1 MRQGLAAVG
10 LALAWSLA
18 SCGTTGSQ
26 GGRTPEMVRDDKQIE
41 TDIGYMFMN
50 DPVLRDRNFRVECY
64 NGVVILS
71 GRLYSEDER
80 KRAKSLPRYV
90 GGVKD
95 IVDRF
100 VVRPPD

>member
-1 MRQGLAAVG
+1 MAAG
-10 LALAWSLA
+10 FALTWSALLFS
-18 SCGTTGSQ
+18 SCGATGSQ

-41 TDIGYMFMN
+41 TDVGYMFMN
-50 DPVLRDRNFRVECY
+50 DPVLRHRNFRVECY

-71 GRLYSEDER
+71 GRLYSEEER
-80 KRAKSLPRYV
+80 KKAVSLPRYI